1 MDEDNGAGDVAQI
14 MMINSRWDLLFPGI
28 SRVYVFIRQSLMVRP
43 CVCVILSL
51 DRIARIKVYVV
62 THRVTLI
69 P

>member
-1 MDEDNGAGDVAQI
+1 MDEDNGAGDVVLI
-14 MMINSRWDLLFPGI
+14 MMINSRWDLFPGI
-28 SRVYVFIRQSLMVRP
+28 SRVYVFIRHSLMVRP

-51 DRIARIKVYVV
+51 DRIAGIKVYVV